1 MRIPVLSQAILKLRQ
16 QSLLCEIGWHADQ
29 IQGLCHALIELSEP
43 GDAIALRAAALRDAL
58 EE

>member
-16 QSLLCEIGWHADQ
+16 QALLCEIQWHAEQ
-29 IQGLCHALIELSEP
+29 IQGLCHALIEMSEP
-43 GDAIALRAAALRDAL
+43 GDAIAFRAAALRDAL